1 MQNVRLERMQTKP
14 VRQFQK
20 SSCLKH
26 RNIDAACS
34 MNSPICI
41 KLTQPVCD
49 EGMPPE
55 PMRRVKSHLRSL
67 YQYVK
72 SLSVCAITNA
82 STAATHG
89 LHGIAVP
96 SGLALCA
103 QALPVALTTERAFPT
118 QRYV

>member
-1 MQNVRLERMQTKP
+1 M
-14 VRQFQK
+14 
-20 SSCLKH
+20 
-26 RNIDAACS
+26 
-34 MNSPICI
+34 
-41 KLTQPVCD
+41 CD

-89 LHGIAVP
+89 LH
-96 SGLALCA
+96 A
-103 QALPVALTTERAFPT
+103 QRTLFKGGPMTLSYT
-118 QRYV
+118 